1 MPGRRT
7 QRRSRRA
14 SHASSVPKNV
24 DSRIIYAIKKHLRAA
39 WHIRNNRILT
49 GYAIKIKGGRCKVL
63 GRRSRFKLAFTRGL
77 IHTPDILVVD
87 CNNKPALV
95 IEQDGRVHD
104 SAEHVEKD
112 GKRNRHYAEAGIPYI
127 VLNSKKIRS
136 LKLSLLEYLDK
147 EMSKVMNGDVAAGL
161 QDGKGIQNP

>member
-7 QRRSRRA
+7 RRRSRRA
-14 SHASSVPKNV
+14 SRAPPVSKNA

-39 WHIRNNRILT
+39 WHIRNNRILIE
-49 GYAIKIKGGRCKVL
+49 YAIKIKGGRCKVL

-77 IHTPDILVVD
+77 VHTPDILVVD
-87 CNNKPALV
+87 CKNKPALV
-95 IEQDGRVHD
+95 IEQDGSVHD

-112 GKRNRHYAEAGIPYI
+112 GRRNRHYAEAGIPYI

-136 LKLSLLEYLDK
+136 LKLSLLEYLDM
-147 EMSKVMNGDVAAGL
+147 EMSKVMKGDAAAGL
-161 QDGKGIQNP
+161 QGDKSIQNP